1 MFLLFNHLN
10 IFFILIFERSM
21 FKVKF
26 FGIDRNKFSI
36 KPPPVICAAELIR
49 FLLVNFKISLE

>member
-1 MFLLFNHLN
+1 MPLVFSHLN
-10 IFFILIFERSM
+10 ILVILIFERLI

-26 FGIDRNKFSI
+26 FGIDLNKFSTN
-36 KPPPVICAAELIR
+36 PPPVICAAAFIK